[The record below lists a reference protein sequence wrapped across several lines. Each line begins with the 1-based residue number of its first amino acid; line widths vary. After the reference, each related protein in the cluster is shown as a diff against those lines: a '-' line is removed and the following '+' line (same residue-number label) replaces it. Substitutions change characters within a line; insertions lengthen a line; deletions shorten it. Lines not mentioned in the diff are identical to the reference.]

1 MSETDFHLLLKNAG
15 LKVTPQRVA
24 VLEAV
29 YTLEGHPSSDEVS
42 KYVNKLH
49 PGIALGTIYNILD
62 SLTEK
67 GILKRVKTDKGVM
80 LYDSVGRKHHH
91 LYCDESDRI
100 EDFYDD
106 ELDAMLEAY
115 FKKKKITG
123 FEIRDIK
130 LQLVGKFKQK
140 IHNR

>member
-1 MSETDFHLLLKNAG
+1 MSETDFHSLLKDAG

-29 YTLEGHPSSDEVS
+29 FSIEGHPSPDEVS
-42 KYVNKLH
+42 KYVKKLH
-49 PGIALGTIYNILD
+49 PNIALGTIYNILD
-62 SLTEK
+62 SLTDK
-67 GILKRVKTDKGVM
+67 GILNRVKTDKGVM

-91 LYCDESDRI
+91 LYCNESDRI

-115 FKKKKITG
+115 FAKKKISG
-123 FEIRDIK
+123 FDISDIK
-130 LQLVGKFKQK
+130 LQLVGKFK
-140 IHNR
+140 N

>member
-1 MSETDFHLLLKNAG
+1 MLLRDAG

-29 YTLEGHPSSDEVS
+29 FSMDGHPSSDEVS
-42 KYVNKLH
+42 KYVKKFH
-49 PGIALGTIYNILD
+49 PSIALGTIYNILD

-80 LYDSVGRKHHH
+80 LYDSIGKKHHH

-106 ELDAMLEAY
+106 ELDALLEAY
-115 FKKKKITG
+115 FKKKKIGG

-130 LQLVGKFKQK
+130 LQLVGKFKNK
-140 IHNR
+140 IHNQ